1 MEENVR
7 VIDRAFDILEVL
19 AASSSPMGLS
29 EICRATGMSKSTVYR
44 LISTMHNRRYVEKN
58 PDQTY
63 SIGYKLI
70 ETVSM
75 HINNLD
81 LLTEARPCLNDIMHN
96 LGLTAHL
103 GILDGCDVIYLE
115 KTDLYAKNRQYTD
128 IGYRSPGLL
137 LLYGKMSSC
146 LPFS

>member
-19 AASSSPMGLS
+19 AASNTPMGLS

-44 LISTMHNRRYVEKN
+44 LISTMHNRHYVEKN
-58 PDQTY
+58 PDNTY

-75 HINNLD
+75 HINHLD
-81 LLTEARPCLNDIMHN
+81 LLTEARPCLNDIMHT
-96 LGLTAHL
+96 LGLTHH
-103 GILDGCDVIYLE
+103 
-115 KTDLYAKNRQYTD
+115 
-128 IGYRSPGLL
+128 
-137 LLYGKMSSC
+137 
-146 LPFS
+146 